1 MAKQYELVWRTHG
14 GARPGAG
21 RPPKG
26 DKAGEPHLRRPS
38 HQKKHPLHITIKVAP
53 DVGSLRDRE
62 LVQAI
67 REATHV
73 AARREDFR
81 IVHLNL
87 TSDEIDLLVE
97 ADSRQGLTNGIRG
110 FQISAAGQIKR
121 VLTARTG
128 KERSGVFPD
137 RYRLRVITTSE
148 EADAAIASVVKS
160 DGDEFVVWPPR
171 TTLLVDGLARV
182 RGGA

>member
-1 MAKQYELVWRTHG
+1 MAKHYELVWRTHG

-26 DKAGEPHLRRPS
+26 DKAGEPHTRRPS

-87 TSDEIDLLVE
+87 SSDEIDLLVE
-97 ADSRQGLTNGIRG
+97 ADSRHGLTNGIRG
-110 FQISAAGQIKR
+110 FQISCAGQIKR

-128 KERSGVFPD
+128 QQRSGVFPD
-137 RYRLRVITTSE
+137 RYRLRVITTPE

-160 DGDEFVVWPPR
+160 ETDDFVVWPPR
-171 TTLLVDGLARV
+171 TTLLSEGLARF
-182 RGGA
+182 RER